1 MHYLVWETPP
11 SPSPYLQDNLG
22 KAEKRFGHRVWCRN
36 EYPCGK
42 VEPSDVTSV
51 EPLLGSAKDEVVV
64 VDGKKPFAHNTNSV
78 SHSAETPPE
87 RKEVPLAERSSPKA
101 DLPPAVIGAHTS
113 YTIRLTNTTSGTTLG
128 TWSLT

>member
-1 MHYLVWETPP
+1 MGKS
-11 SPSPYLQDNLG
+11 SP
-22 KAEKRFGHRVWCRN
+22 A
-36 EYPCGK
+36 
-42 VEPSDVTSV
+42 TSLRLN
-51 EPLLGSAKDEVVV
+51 PLLGSAKDEVVV